1 MITLWPI
8 RDTAWRTGKDHALA
22 KPHCDRVYLKN
33 GSSADDVYD
42 GYDVYDVYD
51 GYDPTPMVKGGYSAD
66 NAALIVDKAEAF
78 IQKQV
83 AAKQNFLATI

>member
-1 MITLWPI
+1 MWGH
-8 RDTAWRTGKDHALA
+8 WRTGKDHALA
-22 KPHCDRVYLKN
+22 KPHCDRMYLKN
-33 GSSADDVYD
+33 GSSADDV
-42 GYDVYDVYD
+42 
-51 GYDPTPMVKGGYSAD
+51 GYDPTPMVKGGYGAD